1 MKRLLLLGCASL
13 ALIAATAGAQARVTR
28 IEITRQE
35 PFAAGQS
42 FGTVG
47 AYEKVVGR
55 FRGELDPNS
64 PLDAA
69 IVDLDKAPRNA
80 RGMVEY
86 AADFYILKPVDL
98 TKGNGALFYELANR
112 GNKGIL
118 PRFNYAAGSND
129 PTTAQHAGDG
139 FLMRQGY
146 TLLWNG
152 WMNGLPAANN
162 ALRIELPIASN
173 PSGPIVG
180 TVWDEFLFNQTD
192 AKQARLTYKAT
203 STDQAQ
209 AKLLVRDHNDEEPA
223 VIPADKWEFVNAQTV
238 RLLPAG
244 TPFRI
249 GAIYQLIY
257 KAANPPV
264 TGIGFAATRDIVSFA
279 RYATADDAGTPNPLA
294 AGGRPALTRALSQ
307 GNSQSGRYLR
317 DFIYSGFNE
326 DAAHRIVFDGSIPT
340 VASGRTFLNYRFSQV
355 GRINPAGHGFMF
367 FPGSE
372 FPFAYENQTDPFTGK
387 SDGILARCTASNTC
401 PKIIHLNSGTEYWQ
415 AGQSL
420 VTTDPLGQRDTTPPD
435 NVRIWS
441 MSSVA
446 HQGVNPAMPKG
457 VCAMPYNLTDYR
469 PLLRGALVALDRWV
483 KDGTPAPKS
492 RYPRIADGALV
503 PAIKLDPAIPGLA
516 MAKGPNPKPRLDFG
530 PDIDKGIIG
539 KALPVALKASVPR
552 PGAACRCRRQ
562 RNRRPRAAG
571 DFCTHRHR
579 DGLVGAQRIRRRHR
593 RTVLSRRRVPP
604 VRQDQGRARGHQGPA
619 AFARRAL
626 PRQRRL
632 CRTRESRGDCARA
645 RRLHPAGRHQAHRR
659 PRREADVVG

>member
-13 ALIAATAGAQARVTR
+13 ALIAATASAQARVTR
-28 IEITRQE
+28 IEITKQE
-35 PFAAGQS
+35 PFAAGQA
-42 FGTVG
+42 FGNVG

-55 FRGELDPNS
+55 FHGELDPKS
-64 PLDAA
+64 PLNAV

-86 AADFYILKPVDL
+86 SADFYILKPVDV

-129 PTTAQHAGDG
+129 PATAQHAGDG

-162 ALRIELPIASN
+162 TLRIELPVATN
-173 PSGPIVG
+173 PSGPIVE
-180 TVWDEFLFNQTD
+180 TVWDELLFNETE

-209 AKLLVRDHNDEEPA
+209 AKLLVREHNSEEPT
-223 VIPADKWEFVNAQTV
+223 VIPADNWEFVDAQTV

-244 TPFRI
+244 TPFKI
-249 GAIYQLIY
+249 GAIYQFIY

-279 RYATADDAGTPNPLA
+279 RYATADDAGTPNPLT
-294 AGGRPALTRALSQ
+294 AGGRPALTRTLSQ

-317 DFIYSGFNE
+317 DFLYSGFNE
-326 DAAHRIVFDGSIPT
+326 DEAHRVVFDGSIPT

-401 PKIIHLNSGTEYWQ
+401 PKVIHLNSGTEYWQ

-420 VTTDPLGQRDTTPPD
+420 VTTDPLGQRDTTPPS

-441 MSSVA
+441 MTSIA

-469 PLLRGALVALDRWV
+469 PLMRGALVALDRWV
-483 KDGTPAPKS
+483 KDGTPAPAS

-503 PAIKLDPAIPGLA
+503 PSVKLNPAIPGLA
-516 MAKGPNPKPRLDFG
+516 MAKGPNEKPRLDFG
-530 PDIDKGIIG
+530 PDIDKGIIS
-539 KALPVALKASVPR
+539 KALPVALKDRYRVLVPSVDADGNETAGLALPDITVPTGTAMGWSVRSEFGGGTGELCYLDGAFIPFAKTKAEREATKDPR
-552 PGAACRCRRQ
+552 PSLAERYRDNADYSERVKAAATALERDGYLLPEDTKRIVE
-562 RNRRPRAAG
+562 RAAKL
-571 DFCTHRHR
+571 TW
-579 DGLVGAQRIRRRHR
+579 
-593 RTVLSRRRVPP
+593 
-604 VRQDQGRARGHQGPA
+604 
-619 AFARRAL
+619 
-626 PRQRRL
+626 
-632 CRTRESRGDCARA
+632 
-645 RRLHPAGRHQAHRR
+645 
-659 PRREADVVG
+659 